1 MGRGI
6 HMVRARPRAKI
17 GARINIEA
25 EDVAGRSGYLLTAES
40 VATPGLTTQNP
51 GL

>member
-25 EDVAGRSGYLLTAES
+25 DFQS
-40 VATPGLTTQNP
+40 VH
-51 GL
+51 